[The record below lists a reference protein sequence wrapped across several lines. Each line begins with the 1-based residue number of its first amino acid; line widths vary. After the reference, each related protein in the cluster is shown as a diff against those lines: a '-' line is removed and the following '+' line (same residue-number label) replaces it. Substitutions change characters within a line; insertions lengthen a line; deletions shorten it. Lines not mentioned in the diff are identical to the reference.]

1 MKASGYMIRQLTLNF
16 NDDRLVEAVLK
27 LAKEGV
33 TKKTIMDRLGMSR
46 PRVRRF
52 TAELVNKDLLSY
64 HTTLKSFMTTARGNI
79 YLSKVNS
86 KRSSSNL
93 FKAIDASKEIIMLD
107 SNKTLWD
114 ARNQMLKYNISR
126 IVVSSDNRAIGV
138 VTEKDIARFL
148 YSAPPTIALNEIALK
163 ELTNKKLFT
172 VGEQSDINYCANLM
186 LQHHISSLLVVD
198 DQMKAKGIIT
208 KTDIIEFFAHHQANR
223 SPVHKFMSK
232 KVHTVAPDESLHMI
246 AMLMSTYKISR
257 VVVEKNRKPVGIV
270 TSRDFLPFSLVYGTG
285 PYGRYWATRSNGIP
299 GKTRHKFIPSGILGM
314 TLAQDIMTPSPL
326 TVDMNANIGDAAR
339 VMLRNGISGLPVVN
353 GKGDLVGIVTKT
365 DITRVKIKYSP
376 GLQ

>member
-1 MKASGYMIRQLTLNF
+1 MKASRHMIRQLTLNF
-16 NDDRLVEAVLK
+16 SDDRLVEAVLK

-79 YLSKVNS
+79 YLGKVNS
-86 KRSSSNL
+86 KRSSSKL

-126 IVVSSDNRAIGV
+126 IVVSSDNRAVGL

-148 YSAPPTIALNEIALK
+148 YNAPPTRALNEIALK

-172 VGEQSDINYCANLM
+172 VGDRSDINYCANLM

-223 SPVHKFMSK
+223 SP
-232 KVHTVAPDESLHMI
+232 
-246 AMLMSTYKISR
+246 
-257 VVVEKNRKPVGIV
+257 
-270 TSRDFLPFSLVYGTG
+270 
-285 PYGRYWATRSNGIP
+285 
-299 GKTRHKFIPSGILGM
+299 
-314 TLAQDIMTPSPL
+314 
-326 TVDMNANIGDAAR
+326 
-339 VMLRNGISGLPVVN
+339 
-353 GKGDLVGIVTKT
+353 
-365 DITRVKIKYSP
+365 
-376 GLQ
+376 

>member
-1 MKASGYMIRQLTLNF
+1 MIRQLTSNF

-52 TAELVNKDLLSY
+52 TAELVNKDLLETI

-148 YSAPPTIALNEIALK
+148 YSAPPTIALNERALQRLDK
-163 ELTNKKLFT
+163 
-172 VGEQSDINYCANLM
+172 
-186 LQHHISSLLVVD
+186 
-198 DQMKAKGIIT
+198 
-208 KTDIIEFFAHHQANR
+208 
-223 SPVHKFMSK
+223 
-232 KVHTVAPDESLHMI
+232 
-246 AMLMSTYKISR
+246 
-257 VVVEKNRKPVGIV
+257 
-270 TSRDFLPFSLVYGTG
+270 
-285 PYGRYWATRSNGIP
+285 
-299 GKTRHKFIPSGILGM
+299 
-314 TLAQDIMTPSPL
+314 
-326 TVDMNANIGDAAR
+326 
-339 VMLRNGISGLPVVN
+339 
-353 GKGDLVGIVTKT
+353 
-365 DITRVKIKYSP
+365 
-376 GLQ
+376 

>member
-1 MKASGYMIRQLTLNF
+1 MKSSGYMIRQLTLNF
-16 NDDRLVEAVLK
+16 NDDRLVQAVLK

-107 SNKTLWD
+107 SNKTVWD

-126 IVVSSDNRAIGV
+126 IIVSSDDRAVGV

-148 YSAPPTIALNEIALK
+148 YNSPPTRALNEIALK

-208 KTDIIEFFAHHQANR
+208 KTDIIEFFAHHQA
-223 SPVHKFMSK
+223 
-232 KVHTVAPDESLHMI
+232 TVVLYTSLC
-246 AMLMSTYKISR
+246 L
-257 VVVEKNRKPVGIV
+257 RKC
-270 TSRDFLPFSLVYGTG
+270 
-285 PYGRYWATRSNGIP
+285 IP
-299 GKTRHKFIPSGILGM
+299 
-314 TLAQDIMTPSPL
+314 
-326 TVDMNANIGDAAR
+326 
-339 VMLRNGISGLPVVN
+339 
-353 GKGDLVGIVTKT
+353 
-365 DITRVKIKYSP
+365 
-376 GLQ
+376 